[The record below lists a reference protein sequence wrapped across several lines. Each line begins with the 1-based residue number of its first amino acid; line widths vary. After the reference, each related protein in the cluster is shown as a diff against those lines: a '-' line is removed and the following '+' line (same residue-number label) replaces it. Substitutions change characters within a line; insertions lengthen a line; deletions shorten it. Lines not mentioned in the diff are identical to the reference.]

1 MIRSSSL
8 VFICIYGTNEGSIS
22 VPFSSLLKEFDIEA
36 LEHHAQD
43 IKRTVQQPWETEQDP
58 EFE

>member
-1 MIRSSSL
+1 MIRSSAL
-8 VFICIYGTNEGSIS
+8 VFSCIYGVSKGSTS
-22 VPFSSLLKEFDIEA
+22 VPLSSLLRMFDTEA

-43 IKRTVQQPWETEQDP
+43 TKSIVQQLWETEQDP